1 MIPMPFKSVR
11 KFIQLESSAG
21 VVLFVAVILA
31 LFISNTHFC
40 TFYNAFFD
48 TPIAVSVGHF
58 KIQKSLLLWINE
70 GLMSIF
76 FLLVGLEIKRELLS
90 GELNTLKKACMP
102 AIAAVGGMAFPAL
115 FYVLFNHHSAIALKG
130 WAVPTATD
138 TAFALGILSLFGS
151 RIPRNLKTFL
161 VALAIFDDIGAVIII
176 AIFYVA
182 RISSVMLLL
191 AAVLVA
197 ILFLLNCLNVMRVS
211 VYCFVGLLLW
221 LCVLKSG
228 VHATLAGLILALAIP
243 LTHPHNP
250 ARSPLMWLENKL
262 HPWVAYA
269 ILPVFAFANAGISFS
284 GMGMSDWFGSIPLG
298 IAAGLFFG
306 KQIGIMSLLGLSV
319 RLKVGELPHK
329 VSWMQCYGMSLIAG
343 VGFTMSLFIGT
354 LAFHDVEPYA
364 AWIRMGVLLG
374 SFLSG
379 LLGYAVLHF
388 ATKRA
393 HRLE

>member
-1 MIPMPFKSVR
+1 MPFKSVR
-11 KFIQLESSAG
+11 KFIQLESSSG
-21 VVLFVAVILA
+21 MVLFAAVLLA
-31 LFISNTHFC
+31 LLVSNTRFHGL
-40 TFYNAFFD
+40 YNSFFD
-48 TPIAVSVGHF
+48 LPIAVSIGKF

-102 AIAAVGGMAFPAL
+102 AIAAIGGMAFPAL
-115 FYVLFNHHSAIALKG
+115 FYVFFNHHDSVGLKG

-151 RIPRNLKTFL
+151 RVPRNLKTFL
-161 VALAIFDDIGAVIII
+161 VALAIFDDIGAVIVI

-182 RISSVMLLL
+182 RISGPMLLL
-191 AAVLVA
+191 AAVLIGV
-197 ILFLLNCLNVMRVS
+197 LFLLNFLNVMRVS

-228 VHATLAGLILALAIP
+228 VHATLAGLILAFAIP
-243 LTHPHNP
+243 LSHPHNP
-250 ARSPLMWLENKL
+250 ARSPLVWLESKL
-262 HPWVAYA
+262 HPWVAFA

-284 GMGMSDWFGSIPLG
+284 GMGISDWFGPIPLG
-298 IAAGLFFG
+298 IAAGLFLG

-319 RLKVGELPHK
+319 RWKLGELPHK

-343 VGFTMSLFIGT
+343 VGFTMSLFIGS
-354 LAFHDVEPYA
+354 LAFHDVDPYA

-379 LLGYAVLHF
+379 LLGYVVLHF
-388 ATKRA
+388 ACKRQPHSA
-393 HRLE
+393 